1 MVYHHD
7 DPSLNVFRIPH
18 AVSLVRFSTNPKSL
32 EFHSAY
38 NAQQVERIL
47 NTVNSQSETELAIFN
62 ISKQRIHRIDLWKRK
77 HGAFKTIEGILE
89 VDGFGIKVLERFCDS
104 ILNKPCSA
112 EPAINTPQAVPQT
125 DAPVVV
131 KKMQQFVQPA
141 LLESTRKTVKSCVS
155 FHLDLSCVAWTKLYL
170 DTETDD
176 EIRPIHV
183 DEWKC
188 FQFGDEDKKLSLS
201 DLIQIL
207 ISLNRDIPHADVY
220 VVEAQQSAQPA
231 KQPGSPV
238 QVNINVQ
245 KSQLLAMLSILM
257 AARGS
262 LHANALGSSADEYLK
277 NNESIADPIKKKAS
291 MKQQQQIFFLKHF
304 LASRLYK
311 TYIGNERVSTE
322 NAIQNILRYD
332 YPGDQPNFH
341 TISAVNM
348 PIHLREA
355 YNKSSKLEREFMG
368 QSLLNGLTFFK
379 LCVLKC
385 AQSTVMLGRF
395 RKSN

>member
-1 MVYHHD
+1 M
-7 DPSLNVFRIPH
+7 
-18 AVSLVRFSTNPKSL
+18 RFSTNPKSL

-38 NAQQVERIL
+38 NAQQVQRIL
-47 NTVNSQSETELAIFN
+47 NTVNSQSESELAIFN
-62 ISKQRIHRIDLWKRK
+62 ISKQRVRRIDLWKQK
-77 HGAFKTIEGILE
+77 HGAFKSIEGILE

-104 ILNKPCSA
+104 ILNNSSSA
-112 EPAINTPQAVPQT
+112 EPAIDTPPAVPKT
-125 DAPVVV
+125 SAPVVV

-141 LLESTRKTVKSCVS
+141 LLETTRKVIKSCVS

-170 DTETDD
+170 DTETDGD
-176 EIRPIHV
+176 IRPIHV
-183 DEWKC
+183 EEWKC
-188 FQFGDEDKKLSLS
+188 FQIGNEDKKLSLS

-207 ISLNRDIPHADVY
+207 IYLNRDIPHADAY

-262 LHANALGSSADEYLK
+262 LHVNDLGSPTDEYS
-277 NNESIADPIKKKAS
+277 NNDESIVDPFKKTAS
-291 MKQQQQIFFLKHF
+291 MKHQQQIFFLKPF

-311 TYIGNERVSTE
+311 TYVGTERVSTE
-322 NAIQNILRYD
+322 SVIEGILGHD
-332 YPGDQPNFH
+332 YYKDQPISH
-341 TISAVNM
+341 TISAINM
-348 PIHLREA
+348 PMSMREA
-355 YNKSSKLEREFMG
+355 YNNGSKLEREFMG
-368 QSLLNGLTFFK
+368 LSLLNGLSFLK

-385 AQSTVMLGRF
+385 AQSTALLSRF
-395 RKSN
+395 KKIN